1 MSKNIVK
8 PKSVSF
14 EDALRNLASRLTGL
28 PTAELPRTQEGI
40 VQFMAENVP
49 APDEMAEAITQEV
62 MARLEAAAPAKE
74 EQDQDPPAKNGEQE
88 DPNAGQNDARNAP
101 DASGGTDTSGE
112 DGKPNADAPVAA
124 DKPKRG
130 SKAKTAKAK

>member
-14 EDALRNLASRLTGL
+14 EDALRNLASHLTGC

-49 APDEMAEAITQEV
+49 TLDEMAEAITQEV
-62 MARLEAAAPAKE
+62 IARLEAAAPVKE
-74 EQDQDPPAKNGEQE
+74 EQEQELPAKNGEQE
-88 DPNAGQNDARNAP
+88 DPNAGQNEAHNAP